1 MASYHCTVKV
11 GSRGTGGKHADY
23 VQRSG
28 AYQNYKGG
36 EELAHTESI
45 NMPGWAAHDPSEFFR
60 QADLHERANG
70 SAYREI
76 EVAIPRELSKEQR
89 VEFIREF
96 VKQEIGTDHPCT
108 WAIHQPPS
116 ALTSIEQPHAHIMFS
131 ERKLDGIERNPEQ
144 FFKRAAA
151 AYKHRTTKEMIQPDA
166 AAKAKGG
173 CPKSDKFAGSPT
185 ERKEKLVA
193 LRERFASLQNEYLE
207 KHGHADRVTHKSLEA
222 QGIDRQPEKH
232 LGPVAARV
240 EENIVAILRNRGA
253 AQQLEGAESEVK
265 KINLSS
271 SINKQEKQNVRAER
285 QKTRHDQPA
294 AGVAEMR
301 DVFGVNNVHDLGRP
315 ENLLQ
320 QDAPGDLRPHE
331 AAADPAR
338 LHELATAR
346 AVAEAKAQAAAQE
359 AARAAQERAQAVSDV
374 KAQARA
380 EEAARAAQERVQA
393 IADAKAQA
401 AAERKAAWIERGQ
414 RRRSGTPNRVIR
426 LDQSH
431 QGGRT
436 EYRWAGNGPAAGKVA
451 VIQTGNQ
458 LAAAGRYSAPKA
470 AAMAQI
476 AKDNGWQS
484 VKITGDDAFKKMA
497 LPEFL
502 ARGIAVSN
510 PELQPQVQAWQ
521 QAKAQAEQQQRAAEL
536 ARQQAAAQAKAQAI
550 AEQQAERQAARE
562 QRQAQAAAEQRL
574 ADAIAEIKAAAAA
587 KELAPAPA
595 QSKPSAPTA
604 RAVDVPARA
613 TPTRLDAEDVAL
625 FQRTEQSIAI
635 AQQKG
640 PGADVEILASRFRKI
655 DQVERKLTADAT
667 PAHRDTQPFDENTAL
682 SLQSGRDFDRR
693 RQAINAEA
701 KAAGH
706 TQVPFAV
713 GQSTL
718 ISSTFDYGQKSAAEA
733 LERHNRTERPL
744 GMFGRETKD
753 TKAWDSQ
760 RAELEKRNGEWSKAV
775 AWRDGREAA
784 ITDADGA
791 TFSARLAEQRKEHN
805 AKVAAAI
812 AKCAPAKERL
822 TEFAK
827 ERERLERLADQVLT
841 PAKQKELQLERGRSH
856 GMER

>member
-1 MASYHCTVKV
+1 
-11 GSRGTGGKHADY
+11 
-23 VQRSG
+23 
-28 AYQNYKGG
+28 
-36 EELAHTESI
+36 
-45 NMPGWAAHDPSEFFR
+45 MPGWAAHDPSEFFR

-96 VKQEIGTDHPCT
+96 VAQEIGADHPCT
-108 WAIHQPPS
+108 WAIHQPKS
-116 ALTSIEQPHAHIMFS
+116 ALTSTEQPHAHIMFS

-222 QGIDRQPEKH
+222 QGIARLPEKH
-232 LGPVAARV
+232 LGPVAARI

-253 AQQLEGAESEVK
+253 TQQLEGVESEVK

-294 AGVAEMR
+294 AGFAEMR

-320 QDAPGDLRPHE
+320 QDAPGHVRPHE

-346 AVAEAKAQAAAQE
+346 AVAEAKAQE
-359 AARAAQERAQAVSDV
+359 AARAAQERA
-374 KAQARA
+374 
-380 EEAARAAQERVQA
+380 QA

-401 AAERKAAWIERGQ
+401 AAERKAAWAERGQ

-426 LDQSH
+426 LDQSV

-521 QAKAQAEQQQRAAEL
+521 QAKAQAEQQQHAAEL

-587 KELAPAPA
+587 KELA
-595 QSKPSAPTA
+595 QSKSSAPTA
-604 RAVDVPARA
+604 RAVDVPAPAKDERLNATERA
-613 TPTRLDAEDVAL
+613 LAERIAAAIQSGDAKELKACHAAIGSMKREAAHALAAVEPQVVNRAAIEHQVKIEQNTEARRNRDPEPWYISGIGSKTGACSWDKVAADRAKELEDHLKTTRPQGI
-625 FQRTEQSIAI
+625 F
-635 AQQKG
+635 G
-640 PGADVEILASRFRKI
+640 
-655 DQVERKLTADAT
+655 
-667 PAHRDTQPFDENTAL
+667 RDT
-682 SLQSGRDFDRR
+682 
-693 RQAINAEA
+693 AE
-701 KAAGH
+701 
-706 TQVPFAV
+706 
-713 GQSTL
+713 
-718 ISSTFDYGQKSAAEA
+718 
-733 LERHNRTERPL
+733 
-744 GMFGRETKD
+744 
-753 TKAWDSQ
+753 TKAWVSKADKLCGNANAWKSATEQLKKELDASIEQ
-760 RAELEKRNGEWSKAV
+760 RVEKQTRSSADNNRHNEPERARQLSRNEALRELDARLEKALEPV
-775 AWRDGREAA
+775 RE
-784 ITDADGA
+784 
-791 TFSARLAEQRKEHN
+791 
-805 AKVAAAI
+805 
-812 AKCAPAKERL
+812 KERQ
-822 TEFAK
+822 
-827 ERERLERLADQVLT
+827 RDR
-841 PAKQKELQLERGRSH
+841 